1 MRVDQIQ
8 GAKLTFNFNDIAS
21 KAVDFVFYRS
31 DSFGDQDRARQATFS
46 DHWGRKGNNKM
57 AEKHLVVAVDWSG
70 PYSLG
75 EARQVAAKDF
85 DGGLYLCLGKLKGN
99 TESNRSM

>member
-1 MRVDQIQ
+1 
-8 GAKLTFNFNDIAS
+8 
-21 KAVDFVFYRS
+21 
-31 DSFGDQDRARQATFS
+31 
-46 DHWGRKGNNKM
+46 M